1 MPRFESK
8 GECLALVV
16 VQLEAGYLIHA
27 ELLVSSA
34 MIACIYLSPLTAMV
48 AQSVGPPSL
57 EASTFWERSSRPLE
71 SGPSARFPGPTVL
84 TSIT

>member
-1 MPRFESK
+1 
-8 GECLALVV
+8 
-16 VQLEAGYLIHA
+16 
-27 ELLVSSA
+27 
-34 MIACIYLSPLTAMV
+34 MV